1 MDTKDEADQGAAFE
15 DAGTALRRSEA
26 RKSAILDSVLDC
38 IVTIDATG
46 DVIEFNAAAERTFGY
61 TKAEAIGRPLADL
74 IVPPRLRDAHRAG
87 LAHFL
92 ETGEGPLLGR
102 LIEITAI
109 RSDGTEFPVEL
120 AITAIRS
127 DGPTIFTGV
136 LRDITLRRQTAE
148 ATARLA
154 AIVTASDDAIVSVTP
169 DGIIVTWNAGA
180 ERLYGFAAK
189 DMIGH
194 NIAQSVPSDKHQELL
209 SILERVRSRDRVD
222 TFETQRLRQDGTRVD
237 ISLAVSPITDPSGH
251 VIGAS
256 AIARNITERKR
267 AEAEMR
273 RLNDEIERQRLR
285 VFRAT
290 MTTVHDI
297 VNNLLN
303 SLQLIRMEAEG
314 RLPAEMLAQFDRL
327 IAEAVSKLRTLSD
340 LKTVNEKGME
350 IGFGIDY
357 PDSP

>member
-1 MDTKDEADQGAAFE
+1 MDTKDEADQGAAE

-194 NIAQSVPSDKHQELL
+194 NIAQSVPSDKRQELL
-209 SILERVRSRDRVD
+209 SILQRVRSRDRVD

-314 RLPAEMLAQFDRL
+314 RLPAEMLTQFDRL